1 MRPRY
6 ILLAAILAASA
17 GLAHAGDAANGATL
31 FRKCLACHTATEAR
45 NKVGPNL
52 VGVIDRP
59 VASVAGFRY
68 SKAMRAY
75 SAGKT
80 WTEADLATF
89 LASPQGLVKGTS
101 MAFYGFR
108 SPEDVA
114 DVIAYLR
121 DPAAVQ

>member
-1 MRPRY
+1 MRPHY

-68 SKAMRAY
+68 SKAMKAY

-80 WTEADLATF
+80 WTEADLTHSRRG
-89 LASPQGLVKGTS
+89 LGYDPQFDLDRGVDAYAKSGQLG
-101 MAFYGFR
+101 
-108 SPEDVA
+108 A
-114 DVIAYLR
+114 D
-121 DPAAVQ
+121 